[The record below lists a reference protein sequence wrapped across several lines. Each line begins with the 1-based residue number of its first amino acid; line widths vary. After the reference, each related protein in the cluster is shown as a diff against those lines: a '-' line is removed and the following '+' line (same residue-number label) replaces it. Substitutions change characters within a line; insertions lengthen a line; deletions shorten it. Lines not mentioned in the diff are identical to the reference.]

1 MKKVVKNNM
10 NSKENKKLRKEY
22 IENFKESFDLL
33 IEEYSKK
40 LNLSNKKTGV

>member
-40 LNLSNKKTGV
+40 LNLNNKKTGV

>member
-22 IENFKESFDLL
+22 IENFNESFDLL

-40 LNLSNKKTGV
+40 LNLNNKKTGV